1 MKFLDKVWN
10 ALGLVDVEEVDESAA
25 KAPNKQVSTA
35 RPPDDVKARRSTVT
49 ELRPSST
56 DMMPKKA
63 TPSSVSPANAGN
75 CIIISEPTSF
85 DDAKQIA
92 ENVTEQK
99 PVIVNF
105 EKTDAETMK
114 RTVDFMSGITYAVG
128 GTVQRVSGTIFLF
141 APGRVDVL
149 SGDSLP
155 DEGRGFFQWDKR

>member
-10 ALGLVDVEEVDESAA
+10 TLGLVDVDEAEENATKPSAKQEPVIRQGDESKQK
-25 KAPNKQVSTA
+25 KATI
-35 RPPDDVKARRSTVT
+35 T
-49 ELRPSST
+49 ELRPVTSDAAIRKGST
-56 DMMPKKA
+56 R
-63 TPSSVSPANAGN
+63 
-75 CIIISEPTSF
+75 IIISEPTSF

-92 ENVTEQK
+92 ENVTEQR

-105 EKTDAETMK
+105 EKTDSDTMK

-128 GTVQRVSGTIFLF
+128 GSVQRVSGTIFLF
-141 APGRVDVL
+141 APGSVDIL